1 MKAKLR
7 LSFYEGQN
15 HRVVAILALDC
26 AAAKMLRTYVGESY
40 HEIMNQLPDL
50 GVDWTA
56 SVKAHDPDAVRIMVA
71 SNVELSSH
79 PDLLVGWEALRDLA
93 ANMPVSS
100 RIASAAG
107 GPALVVRGLSIPLDL
122 VEKFYYLGAKL
133 AGRSSKEVDHE

>member
-26 AAAKMLRTYVGESY
+26 AAVKMLRTFVGDTY
-40 HEIMNQLPDL
+40 NDVMNQLPDL
-50 GVDWTA
+50 GADWTA
-56 SVKAHDPDAVRIMVA
+56 CAKPTDPDATRVMTA

-79 PDLLVGWEALRDLA
+79 PDLLAGWAALRDLA
-93 ANMPVSS
+93 VNLPVSS
-100 RIASAAG
+100 RIAVTKGA
-107 GPALVVRGLSIPLDL
+107 PALVIRGLSIPLDL

-133 AGRSSKEVDHE
+133 AGKEVSHE